1 MSPLE
6 GNPRPFQGGEEVSVM
21 DKKEIVEYLAKKVFD
36 KELIGDKQ
44 YIMLKN
50 KQIYTDGKYGKLVKS
65 NKISPEDAFVYIIND
80 YNEDE
85 SYNDPFLYLFPLID
99 SDSINGIVD
108 SYLDKL
114 GFYNPTY
121 SIYPATGLE
130 YFGVVVLFSDR
141 LVIELTDIDTMAT
154 NTGLRKIVV
163 NMLGKSILTQKKISS
178 YQLSRFDIKL
188 RDQILFAGHNLGD
201 VYRIING
208 YYEEHDTS
216 LAKEVLAIT
225 DAYNRVFEP
234 YRVIYDTRTRRQVLM

>member
-1 MSPLE
+1 
-6 GNPRPFQGGEEVSVM
+6 M
-21 DKKEIVEYLAKKVFD
+21 DRKEIVDYLAKKVFNG
-36 KELIGDKQ
+36 ELVSGN

-50 KQIYTDGKYGKLVKS
+50 KQIYLYGIYGKLVES
-65 NKISPEDAFVYIIND
+65 YKISPEDAFVYFSFMN
-80 YNEDE
+80 YHEHG
-85 SYNDPFLYLFPLID
+85 SYNHPVEYLFPLID
-99 SDSINGIVD
+99 VCSINRIVD